1 MNSNVFIKT
10 IQDNSDRDINIVKSD
25 KEYIPYMISY
35 GSSPNE
41 TNTLKRIV
49 NKLQSGLNKQLVEL
63 AIDKLSEKYP
73 NKRRITIKDILAVLK
88 ELFPDRVSSWSIYY
102 AKIIT
107 DRLKVSIR
115 STFIFPKNDISEIDR
130 GAFLSDLFR
139 RQHLSPTL
147 RAING

>member
-1 MNSNVFIKT
+1 MNSNVFTKT
-10 IQDNSDRDINIVKSD
+10 IQDNSDRDISIVKSD

-35 GSSPNE
+35 GSSPDE
-41 TNTLKRIV
+41 THTVKRIV

-63 AIDKLSEKYP
+63 AIDKLGERHP
-73 NKRRITIKDILAVLK
+73 NKKRITIKEILAVLK
-88 ELFPDRVSSWSIYY
+88 ELFPDRFSSWSIYH
-102 AKIIT
+102 AKIIA
-107 DRLKVSIR
+107 DRLRESIR
-115 STFIFPKNDISEIDR
+115 STLIFPKNRISKIDR